1 MNLFVMINKKVLW
14 EKVVFAGLLILA
26 FAFAGCAS
34 GKTDIAENG
43 IKQQII
49 DVDGADLSILE
60 LSDYALMY
68 FESNEE
74 FNAYYVSAFN
84 DTGIKESYI
93 IDGKEFFKIPA
104 GSDLRLEIT
113 IEENVK
119 TEPSFTEEKSKN
131 TVKWTW
137 SGTYD
142 EDTVTIIR
150 FPCPALEPGLKYRIE
165 VFEDEISIHDME
177 NNKEILSLKR

>member
-1 MNLFVMINKKVLW
+1 MSNKKVLW
-14 EKVVFAGLLILA
+14 EKSVFVGLLVLA
-26 FAFAGCAS
+26 LIFTSCVS
-34 GKTDIAENG
+34 GKKSIAENG
-43 IKQQII
+43 IKQQIMDI
-49 DVDGADLSILE
+49 DGADLSILE

-74 FNAYYVSAFN
+74 FKAYYVSAFN
-84 DTGIKESYI
+84 DTEIKESYI

-113 IEENVK
+113 VEENVK
-119 TEPSFTEEKSKN
+119 TEPSFKEEKSKD

-150 FPCPALEPGLKYRIE
+150 FLCPALEPGLRYRIE

>member
-1 MNLFVMINKKVLW
+1 
-14 EKVVFAGLLILA
+14 
-26 FAFAGCAS
+26 
-34 GKTDIAENG
+34 
-43 IKQQII
+43 
-49 DVDGADLSILE
+49 
-60 LSDYALMY
+60 MY
-68 FESNEE
+68 FENNEE
-74 FNAYYVSAFN
+74 FKTYYVSAFN

-104 GSDLRLEIT
+104 GLDLRLELT
-113 IEENVK
+113 IEEKVK
-119 TEPSFTEEKSKN
+119 TEPSFTEEKSKD

-137 SGTYD
+137 SGTSD

-150 FPCPALEPGLKYRIE
+150 FPCPALEPGLRYRIE